1 MYRKIIVYIGFG
13 TYLWFQT
20 SPENTVKISM
30 QINVKFLSRVWGSHV
45 TTKEIE

>member
-30 QINVKFLSRVWGSHV
+30 RVNVKFLSQESGVV
-45 TTKEIE
+45 M